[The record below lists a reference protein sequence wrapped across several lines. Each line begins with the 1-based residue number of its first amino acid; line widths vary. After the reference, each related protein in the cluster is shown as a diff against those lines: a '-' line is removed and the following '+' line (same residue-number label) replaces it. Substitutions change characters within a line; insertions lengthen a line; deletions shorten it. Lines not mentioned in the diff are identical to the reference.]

1 MYTSP
6 LPLIGWGATLAVFAL
21 AWWKG
26 GQPERYGA
34 SLKLATSLIAL
45 VVHIALK
52 QQTISIAL
60 LIADGVLALGF
71 LLLAIR
77 YASLWTGA
85 CMILQAGQFSL
96 HAYYLVAELARDRL
110 YAVTNN
116 LVTLGILVCILT
128 GTLLAWRRR
137 SGAQAD

>member
-6 LPLIGWGATLAVFAL
+6 LPLIGWAATFAIFAL

-26 GQPERYGA
+26 GPAERYGA
-34 SLKLATSLIAL
+34 TLKLTTSLVAL
-45 VVHIALK
+45 AVHLLLK
-52 QQTISIAL
+52 QESISVAL
-60 LIADGVLALGF
+60 LVADGVLAVGF

-96 HAYYLVAELARDRL
+96 HAYYLVSELQRDRL
-110 YAVTNN
+110 YAVANN

-128 GTLLAWRRR
+128 GTLVAWRRR
-137 SGAQAD
+137 SRLQAA

>member
-26 GQPERYGA
+26 GPPERYGA
-34 SLKLATSLIAL
+34 SLKMATSLIAL
-45 VVHIALK
+45 VIHIVLK
-52 QQTISIAL
+52 QESISGAL
-60 LIADGVLALGF
+60 LVADGVLAVGF

-96 HAYYLVAELARDRL
+96 HAWYLVAELERDRF
-110 YAVTNN
+110 YAVANN
-116 LVTLGILVCILT
+116 LVTLGILVCILL
-128 GTLLAWRRR
+128 GTIVAWRRKATVR
-137 SGAQAD
+137 A